1 MKKRISPFVSLS
13 YVVGVIIGLYL
24 VVVSAWA
31 DMEAA
36 FYGFSRLADMGL
48 GGFSCPV
55 LMTRDEMS
63 SLSLKISNRTDGV
76 ITPVIKTEISTSVV
90 VQEFQKSLELAPGES
105 IKLNWDVGPENIDLG
120 NFIFA
125 KVLMFSAYPFP
136 NRETTCGIFVVD
148 LPGRGWVI
156 LSILLVLSLLGMG
169 WGLYEMNKV
178 NNATEWVTRHVRPM
192 AFLAL
197 LIVLGFVVSFFGGWV
212 PSILI
217 LAVTLLM
224 IVILL
229 GSLFLSE
236 RSKK

>member
-1 MKKRISPFVSLS
+1 MKKRTSPFVSLS
-13 YVVGVIIGLYL
+13 YIVGAIIGLYL

-48 GGFSCPV
+48 DGFSCPV
-55 LMTRDEMS
+55 LMTRDETS
-63 SLSLKISNRTDGV
+63 SVSLKVSNTTDNSIS
-76 ITPVIKTEISTSVV
+76 PVIKTEISTSMVI
-90 VQEFQKSLELAPGES
+90 QEFQESLELAPGES
-105 IKLNWDVGPENIDLG
+105 KKLSWSVGPENIDLG

-125 KVLMFSAYPFP
+125 KTLMFSAYPFP
-136 NRETTCGIFVVD
+136 NRETTCGIFIVD
-148 LPGRGWVI
+148 LPGNGWVI

-178 NNATEWVTRHVRPM
+178 NDATKWVTGHVRPM
-192 AFLAL
+192 AFLSFM
-197 LIVLGFVVSFFGGWV
+197 IVLGFVASFLGGWV

-217 LAVTLLM
+217 LAIIVLM

-236 RSKK
+236 RRKK